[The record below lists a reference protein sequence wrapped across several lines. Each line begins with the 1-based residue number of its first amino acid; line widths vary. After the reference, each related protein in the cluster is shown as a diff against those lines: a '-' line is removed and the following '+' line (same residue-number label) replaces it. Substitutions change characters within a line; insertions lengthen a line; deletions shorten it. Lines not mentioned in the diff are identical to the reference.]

1 MQGSSQSLH
10 SLHSLFSLPSSFP
23 MNFIVLSSSRG
34 TTFQAVIDALRNG
47 TLTATCLGL
56 VADREDRECV
66 SKARE
71 AGLPVAIVT
80 RRASEDREAYDR
92 RLDTAI
98 RSLGEADILAAM
110 GWMWILSAEF
120 VSEWEGR
127 IVNVHPAL
135 LPKYPGAHG
144 IADALAAGD
153 TETGMTIHLV
163 DDGIDTG
170 PILLQKTCPI
180 EPSDTVDTLKER
192 VQSLEKQWYP
202 AVLQMIEKGE
212 IQLH

>member
-1 MQGSSQSLH
+1 
-10 SLHSLFSLPSSFP
+10 

-34 TTFQAVIDALRNG
+34 TTFQAVIDALRSG
-47 TLTATCLGL
+47 ALTATCLGL

-66 SKARE
+66 ARARE
-71 AGLPVAIVT
+71 ADLPVAIVT

-92 RLDTAI
+92 RLDKAI
-98 RSLGEADILAAM
+98 RSLGKADILAAM

-163 DDGIDTG
+163 DDGVDTG

-180 EPSDTVDTLKER
+180 QPSDTVDTLKER
-192 VQSLEKQWYP
+192 VQALEKQWYP

-212 IQLH
+212 ILVR